1 MLDISSKI
9 ILIKG
14 EPRSLN
20 IESITPANE
29 QKMAV
34 MFKENPKTYLYKKE
48 NVVIIEESLHIDGEY
63 AVVMLD
69 GTIRQGISDL
79 WCFTHHG
86 MKYWRIKYKI
96 DKVEEYPGSRIQVEV
111 SCLANEKARNVWTYL
126 KQVAEI
132 NPLKNDINNQKI
144 LLTAYEKIKQIPNST
159 AADVYL
165 NTKHHSK
172 KLRADFFIYPFGCNS
187 SQKKAVENALR
198 NQVSI
203 IQGPPGTGKT
213 QTILNIIAN
222 LLIQGKTILVVSN
235 NNSATANVK
244 EKLAKYGIDFIVATL
259 GSHDNKETFIKEGQ
273 PPIPEN
279 VKDWG
284 IEEEEKTVVEKEIQR
299 ISLQLD
305 KVFDLKN
312 QQATSRLEL
321 ENLKLEWTHFK
332 SNHNISDGT
341 FYLKRSLSSIRLTK
355 MWVKLQEFADTRDD
369 NSKSFWQWLKW
380 LWTSLLIRYWLHLKS
395 KFDKHH
401 LDELIIE
408 LQALYYMKRIEELE
422 QELRQIEDE
431 LQLHDNKTLMDSLS
445 DHSMMI
451 LKNTL
456 HARYSGR
463 MRREFT
469 DADTLSTQAEEVL
482 KEYPVITSTTF
493 SARSS
498 LGGNTIY
505 DYVIMDESSQVSLET
520 GTLALTCAKNAVIV
534 GDTKQ
539 LPNVITNNDR
549 EKLKV
554 IFGLSHIDNG
564 YDSANHSFLESV
576 SIMIK
581 DVPQTLLREHYRCN
595 SRIIN
600 FCNQKFYGGNLLIM
614 KEDET
619 NKNVLAAYKTVKGNH
634 AANMTNLREIEVIK
648 QEVIPELKDICLDE
662 IGIITPYNNQVN
674 AIRQQLPDIEVGTV
688 HKFQGREKDVII
700 MSVVSNQIND
710 FIDDPHLI
718 NVAVSR
724 AKKKFYLVVTGNEQE
739 KTSNIKDLIDYID
752 YNNCKVVDSKV
763 FSIFDYLYSQYT
775 DMRIAFLESHPKI
788 SEYASENIA
797 YSLIKSILESDRK
810 YSCLH
815 VLCHIPLRS
824 IFRQTDLM
832 SEEERIYAGNFN
844 THVDFLIINRAT
856 KQPLLGIE
864 IDGYA
869 YHHKG
874 TVQSSRDALKD
885 HIFKSYHLQLLRLST
900 KGANEEEKVKE
911 RLDTI
916 C

>member
-111 SCLANEKARNVWTYL
+111 SCLADEKARNVWAYL

-312 QQATSRLEL
+312 
-321 ENLKLEWTHFK
+321 
-332 SNHNISDGT
+332 
-341 FYLKRSLSSIRLTK
+341 
-355 MWVKLQEFADTRDD
+355 
-369 NSKSFWQWLKW
+369 
-380 LWTSLLIRYWLHLKS
+380 
-395 KFDKHH
+395 
-401 LDELIIE
+401 
-408 LQALYYMKRIEELE
+408 
-422 QELRQIEDE
+422 
-431 LQLHDNKTLMDSLS
+431 
-445 DHSMMI
+445 
-451 LKNTL
+451 
-456 HARYSGR
+456 
-463 MRREFT
+463 
-469 DADTLSTQAEEVL
+469 
-482 KEYPVITSTTF
+482 
-493 SARSS
+493 
-498 LGGNTIY
+498 
-505 DYVIMDESSQVSLET
+505 
-520 GTLALTCAKNAVIV
+520 
-534 GDTKQ
+534 
-539 LPNVITNNDR
+539 
-549 EKLKV
+549 
-554 IFGLSHIDNG
+554 
-564 YDSANHSFLESV
+564 
-576 SIMIK
+576 
-581 DVPQTLLREHYRCN
+581 
-595 SRIIN
+595 
-600 FCNQKFYGGNLLIM
+600 
-614 KEDET
+614 
-619 NKNVLAAYKTVKGNH
+619 
-634 AANMTNLREIEVIK
+634 
-648 QEVIPELKDICLDE
+648 
-662 IGIITPYNNQVN
+662 
-674 AIRQQLPDIEVGTV
+674 
-688 HKFQGREKDVII
+688 
-700 MSVVSNQIND
+700 
-710 FIDDPHLI
+710 
-718 NVAVSR
+718 
-724 AKKKFYLVVTGNEQE
+724 
-739 KTSNIKDLIDYID
+739 
-752 YNNCKVVDSKV
+752 
-763 FSIFDYLYSQYT
+763 
-775 DMRIAFLESHPKI
+775 
-788 SEYASENIA
+788 
-797 YSLIKSILESDRK
+797 
-810 YSCLH
+810 
-815 VLCHIPLRS
+815 
-824 IFRQTDLM
+824 
-832 SEEERIYAGNFN
+832 
-844 THVDFLIINRAT
+844 
-856 KQPLLGIE
+856 
-864 IDGYA
+864 
-869 YHHKG
+869 
-874 TVQSSRDALKD
+874 
-885 HIFKSYHLQLLRLST
+885 
-900 KGANEEEKVKE
+900 
-911 RLDTI
+911 
-916 C
+916 